1 MCLIDV
7 WHACEQL
14 SMPKGAVKDAAYPAE
29 PMKHA
34 PSRLAAH
41 CQHDSGAE
49 QIEQGAIEI

>member
-1 MCLIDV
+1 MRLIDV
-7 WHACEQL
+7 WHALKQL
-14 SMPKGAVKDAAYPAE
+14 LVPKGAGKDAAYLAE
-29 PMKHA
+29 PTKHA